1 MHAGSSCRRKFFL
14 YGLYKLD
21 PYLTA
26 TLGETVDL
34 RSTFIALFV
43 FEIQSLAL
51 WYRGEGV

>member
-34 RSTFIALFV
+34 RSTLIAVFV

-51 WYRGEGV
+51 LHCGEGV

>member
-34 RSTFIALFV
+34 HSTLIAVFV

-51 WYRGEGV
+51 LHCGEGV